1 MQLGFRARPWTWNA
15 EDILFRHS
23 SQHNM
28 ILVQIREGI
37 LKGPKDNLDDKEI
50 LGGYC
55 NGTS

>member
-1 MQLGFRARPWTWNA
+1 M
-15 EDILFRHS
+15 LFRHS

-28 ILVQIREGI
+28 IAIQIREEI
-37 LKGPKDNLDDKEI
+37 LKGPEDNLDDIDI